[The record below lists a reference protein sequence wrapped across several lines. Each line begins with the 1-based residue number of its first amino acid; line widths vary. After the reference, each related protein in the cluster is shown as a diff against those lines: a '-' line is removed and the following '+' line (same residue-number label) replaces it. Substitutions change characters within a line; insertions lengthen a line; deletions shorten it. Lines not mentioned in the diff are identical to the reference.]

1 MVKQFL
7 FSTCLFLLLGTFAQA
22 QPAKHSDDPVL
33 FSVKGNPVHV
43 SEFQHIYT
51 KTNQQ
56 NADFSEASLKEYLD
70 LYIKFKLKVQKARDM
85 QLDTV
90 PAFQSELDGYRR
102 QLAASYLVD
111 KEVTDK
117 LVREVYEH
125 MKQDVDI
132 SHIFVAVDIN
142 APAADSMAAYN
153 RAMRLLKQVQN
164 GASFEQVARDSSDDK
179 SAKTNGGNLGFVTAM
194 LPNGYYNLE
203 KAIYNAKA
211 GALLGPIRTNA
222 GYHVVKVNSFR
233 PARGEVEVA
242 QILIRAG
249 DNEEDN
255 VRKRMQADS
264 VYAQLQRG
272 KGWDEICS
280 RVSEDKMSAEKSGY
294 IGFFGI
300 NRYQKSFEDAAFALE
315 NDGDISKPVSTTIG
329 WHIIKRISKRG
340 LGSFEELRR
349 PFSELVKRDS
359 RSEIATKSMIE
370 RIQKEGNFKEYPENL
385 AKWTAGQ
392 TDSVFLTF
400 KWKPN
405 PQKPQ
410 TPLMQ
415 FGSNKTYTVADFEE
429 YCARAARERM
439 RGMGTP
445 MDEVVRK
452 LHQGWVEEVSLEF
465 EESQLDKKYPEFH
478 SQMREYE
485 EGMLLFDAAKQE
497 VWDRANADSTGLEAY
512 FEKNLKNKYMWD
524 ERARVSMYTLK
535 SDDPQLLLKVR
546 DYAAKKSSK
555 EVLEKFNKKEEV
567 LVRLEKTY
575 EKGKRQELNDIWK
588 SGSMTS
594 AKADAGTQTASFMKI
609 EAIIPPTPKALEEAR
624 GYAVAD
630 YQEYLEKQWVDRL
643 RAEYPVEV
651 NEAAFKAL
659 IRNR

>member
-280 RVSEDKMSAEKSGY
+280 RVSEDKMSAEKGGY